1 MLLKHSVLNETN
13 LASLTFISFSEA
25 VRIILKGQCVF
36 WYLQPLTTGI
46 RQPLFFQ
53 SKLKIVINLSK

>member
-1 MLLKHSVLNETN
+1 MQLNNSVLNETN
-13 LASLTFISFSEA
+13 LASLTFISFAEA
-25 VRIILKGQCVF
+25 VKIILKGQCVF

-53 SKLKIVINLSK
+53 RQLKNNLRLSD